1 MNYTYN
7 GKNYNVPDEEI
18 DRLMDNLDIS
28 ISEACETYLADK
40 EIIESEEEKELTKK
54 ATKNRVLSTIHQ
66 AKGEKKERKAREKKE
81 NPLKKEIIQAI
92 FSGIINNINT
102 DGEVVV
108 TNDEKYI
115 DFNVDGREFT
125 VNLVEHRPKKEKK

>member
-40 EIIESEEEKELTKK
+40 EIIENEQEKELTKK
-54 ATKNRVLSTIHQ
+54 AEKNRVLSTIHQ
-66 AKGEKKERKAREKKE
+66 AKGEKKERKPREKKE
-81 NPLKKEIIQAI
+81 NPLKKNIIDVLFNAI
-92 FSGIINNINT
+92 CDNIVEKECVN
-102 DGEVVV
+102 VS
-108 TNDEKYI
+108 NLEKYI
-115 DFNVDGREFT
+115 DFNVGTRHFT
-125 VNLVEHRPKKEKK
+125 INLVEHREKKKK

>member
-1 MNYTYN
+1 MNDTYH
-7 GKNYNVPDEEI
+7 GKNYNVPEEEI
-18 DRLMDNLDIS
+18 DRLMDNPDIS

-81 NPLKKEIIQAI
+81 NPLKKQIIQAI
-92 FSGIINNINT
+92 LSGIANNINT
-102 DGEVVV
+102 DGEIVV

>member
-81 NPLKKEIIQAI
+81 NPLKKQIIQAI
-92 FSGIINNINT
+92 LSGIANNINT
-102 DGEVVV
+102 DGEIVV

>member
-92 FSGIINNINT
+92 LSGIANNINT
-102 DGEVVV
+102 DGEIVV

-115 DFNVDGREFT
+115 DFNVNGREFT